1 MELQIFKSTQFGE
14 IRTIVKDN
22 EPWFVGKDVAIA
34 LGYTNSRKA
43 LGDHVDED
51 DKGVTKCDTLGGTQ
65 EIAIINESG
74 LYSLVM
80 GSKLPEAKKFKK
92 WVTSEVLPSIR
103 KNGGY
108 IQEQKNLSD
117 TELLAKA
124 LEVAH
129 RINEQKTA
137 QIEEMKPKADSY
149 DKFIERGK
157 NLNLRTTAKELEIA
171 EKNFIQ
177 FLIGYKYLYRDAR
190 RQLLPY
196 ATEKTKGCFV
206 LKEYYNPYNDT
217 TGYQTLVTPAGRD
230 KIYKAYRK
238 VVGC

>member
-1 MELQIFKSTQFGE
+1 MELQIFKSAQFGE

-22 EPWFVGKDVAIA
+22 EPWFAGIDVSNS
-34 LGYTNSRKA
+34 LGYQNGSR
-43 LGDHVDED
+43 DINRHVDED
-51 DKGVTKCDTLGGTQ
+51 DRCKAMISNKET
-65 EIAIINESG
+65 IIINESG
-74 LYSLVM
+74 LYSLIM

>member
-1 MELQIFKSTQFGE
+1 MELQIFKSAQFGE
-14 IRTIVKDN
+14 IRTIVKNN
-22 EPWFVGKDVAIA
+22 EPWFAGKDVAIA

-43 LGDHVDED
+43 LGDHVDDD